1 MNVHTTRH
9 APARGGSDTP
19 SDRRLH
25 VIPGGLPQ
33 AGPVGESASRRPRPF
48 SLQDASSSLQAGPLS
63 LLIVDDH
70 AMFRQSL
77 STVIRQ
83 IAPHATV
90 AEAGTCAEALDLL
103 GTGCPFSIIL
113 LDLKF
118 QSGPTGLLAI
128 DVIRERCAATPI
140 AIVSGHDD
148 TDTMLG
154 AIDHGAMGFIP
165 KSSTVEILLHAMALV
180 LAGESYFPIDA
191 VRSGL
196 ARNPPPVPPVGSE
209 SPGPAGVAAWN
220 LTPRESEVLAII
232 LRGKANKVIAAELG
246 IHNED
251 TVRKHVSS
259 ILRKASVRTRTQLV
273 LKWFELVH
281 GH

>member
-1 MNVHTTRH
+1 MTVELHRP
-9 APARGGSDTP
+9 APAGGGNPP
-19 SDRRLH
+19 SDRRLQ

-33 AGPVGESASRRPRPF
+33 ARPGSEPAPGRPRPF
-48 SLQDASSSLQAGPLS
+48 SLQDASSSLQTGPLS
-63 LLIVDDH
+63 LLLVDDH
-70 AMFRQSL
+70 ALFRQGL

-83 IAPHATV
+83 IAPHTTIS
-90 AEAGTCAEALDLL
+90 EAGTCAEALELL

-118 QSGPTGLLAI
+118 HTGPTGFLAI

-140 AIVSGHDD
+140 AVVSGHDD

-180 LAGESYFPIDA
+180 LAGQSYFPIDA
-191 VRSGL
+191 VRRGL
-196 ARNPPPVPPVGSE
+196 ARNPL
-209 SPGPAGVAAWN
+209 PATPATAPDTPRPQGIAAWN
-220 LTPRESEVLAII
+220 LTPRENDVLALI
-232 LRGKANKVIAAELG
+232 LKGKPNKVIAAELG

-259 ILRKASVRTRTQLV
+259 ILRKACVRTRTQLV
-273 LKWFELVH
+273 LKWFELAH
-281 GH
+281 GR